1 MVESHGGGES
11 GEPGGHSL
19 DTLKLTILDDLGAE
33 AVSLGVALPAV
44 TTDVMYHQILQQ
56 VDSVITVTPLV
67 SL

>member
-33 AVSLGVALPAV
+33 AVSLGVALPATSPPMSC
-44 TTDVMYHQILQQ
+44 TTKFY
-56 VDSVITVTPLV
+56 SK
-67 SL
+67 